1 MIKQILDIEG
11 DLTPQELKERTKH
24 IAADPVKFNFMMG
37 LYNTLYPYKER
48 KAGLWNDVETEAALD
63 KIEVNRIKCPALVLH
78 SSHDNDVA
86 MEHADYAVSE
96 IPDSEF
102 FLIEG
107 GTHFGFW
114 VSDHASE
121 AKKKAVAFFREHL

>member
-1 MIKQILDIEG
+1 MIQNMILNSF
-11 DLTPQELKERTKH
+11 PH
-24 IAADPVKFNFMMG
+24 S
-37 LYNTLYPYKER
+37 TLYPYKER
-48 KAGLWNDVETEAALD
+48 KTGLWNDVETEAALG
-63 KIEVNRIKCPALVLH
+63 KIEVNKIKCPTLIMH
-78 SSHDNDVA
+78 SNRDNDVV

-96 IPDSEF
+96 IPDAEF

-121 AKKKAVAFFREHL
+121 AKKKAVAFFRDHL

>member
-1 MIKQILDIEG
+1 MQVIL
-11 DLTPQELKERTKH
+11 
-24 IAADPVKFNFMMG
+24 
-37 LYNTLYPYKER
+37 YKER
-48 KAGLWNDVETEAALD
+48 KTGLCNDVETEAALG
-63 KIEVNRIKCPALVLH
+63 KIEVNKIKCPALIMH
-78 SSHDNDVA
+78 SNRDNDVV

-96 IPDSEF
+96 IPDAEF

-121 AKKKAVAFFREHL
+121 AKKKAVAFFRDHL